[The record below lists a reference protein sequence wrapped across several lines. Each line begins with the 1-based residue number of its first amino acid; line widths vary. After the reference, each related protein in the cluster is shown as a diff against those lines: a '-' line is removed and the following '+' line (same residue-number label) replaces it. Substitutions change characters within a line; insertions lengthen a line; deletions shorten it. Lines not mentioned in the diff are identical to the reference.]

1 MGVPTIAAAND
12 SGSGEECSISLEGS
26 DKSWCEA
33 EDDGN
38 WGWNEYDEN
47 EVYETCHLFIEKGLY
62 DSKCQ
67 EDEDALMS
75 ALRTFF
81 NQKYVSERP
90 LEQATLMRSL
100 QHNEDHLFDIFYA
113 CLPKATN
120 EEMPSPIL
128 DNAMEIDKEEG
139 DCMQV

>member
-1 MGVPTIAAAND
+1 MAND
-12 SGSGEECSISLEGS
+12 SGSEECSISLAGS
-26 DKSWCEA
+26 DKSWSEGNS
-33 EDDGN
+33 DDGN
-38 WGWNEYDEN
+38 WDWNDHDEN
-47 EVYETCHLFIEKGLY
+47 EVHDTCHLFIEKGLY

-81 NQKYVSERP
+81 NQKHLAERP

-120 EEMPSPIL
+120 EDEEMPSPIL